1 MRHAVAVA
9 VAVWMLGAAFAQA
22 AGDPAAGKAK
32 SNVCAACHGADG
44 NSVNPQ
50 WPTLAGQ
57 LPAYIVTQLRN
68 FKQGQRQ
75 NPVMAPIVQ
84 GLSEQDML
92 DLAAYFA
99 SQELKLTGATDA
111 ELAKQ
116 GERLYRGGDADNE
129 IAACMACHGPS
140 GRGIPPRFPR
150 LSGQHAAYTK
160 QQLLAFKAGK
170 RMSDGDIMT
179 SIAFRMSEQE
189 ISALAQYISGLH

>member
-9 VAVWMLGAAFAQA
+9 VAVWMLAGAFAQA
-22 AGDPAAGKAK
+22 AGDAAAGKTKAH
-32 SNVCAACHGADG
+32 VCAACHGADG
-44 NSVNPQ
+44 NSVNPE
-50 WPTLAGQ
+50 WPKLASQ
-57 LPAYIVTQLRN
+57 LPAYIVTQLQG
-68 FKQGQRQ
+68 FKQGLRQ
-75 NPVMAPIVQ
+75 NPLMAPIAQ
-84 GLSEQDML
+84 ALSQQDML

-111 ELAKQ
+111 GLAKQ
-116 GERLYRGGDADNE
+116 GERLYRGGNAHSQ
-129 IAACMACHGPS
+129 IAACMGCHGPS

-170 RMSDGDIMT
+170 RVSDGDIMT

-189 ISALAQYISGLH
+189 INAVAQYISGLH